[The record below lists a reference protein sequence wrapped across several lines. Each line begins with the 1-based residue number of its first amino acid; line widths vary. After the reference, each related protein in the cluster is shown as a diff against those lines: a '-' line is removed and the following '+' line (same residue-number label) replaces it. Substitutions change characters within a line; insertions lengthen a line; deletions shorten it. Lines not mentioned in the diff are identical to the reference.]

1 VKIRAIKS
9 LLRKKVFFGSVIIFE
24 KSNNTEEEWGQLG
37 FGFRQNAASGNYKRR
52 GFEVSR
58 EGRFKVS
65 FPESQP
71 RFTSAPSISLPHC
84 RYRPSHIEEPHTSVT
99 AQSQDVDE
107 HKQIQLSQ
115 PRVLI
120 PMDSG
125 RSNECVQLRKR

>member
-1 VKIRAIKS
+1 MGTNWVWFSSKHR
-9 LLRKKVFFGSVIIFE
+9 E
-24 KSNNTEEEWGQLG
+24 
-37 FGFRQNAASGNYKRR
+37 RR
-52 GFEVSR
+52 LQEAGVSR

-71 RFTSAPSISLPHC
+71 RFTSAPSISLPHR
-84 RYRPSHIEEPHTSVT
+84 RYHPSHIEEPQTSVT

-115 PRVLI
+115 LRVLI